1 MIDYQVKCI
10 WTDPME
16 PSISYNNTTDITPD
30 NEYSFSPARRDTLEP
45 LHLSN
50 STTDAIRYNEH
61 SRSPARRGSLQP
73 LHLSRK
79 RSLQSNS
86 ELQREQRQ
94 RLTSISES
102 QKIIEEL
109 DYSFYPLHLLKSATD
124 IILYNDYSCC
134 PPRRRRDRPLHPLR
148 EQPSTSRSS
157 KSFKESES
165 VVTSGSVM
173 LPPITPIVKDESHG
187 ESFLPIW

>member
-1 MIDYQVKCI
+1 MVDYQVKCI

-30 NEYSFSPARRDTLEP
+30 NEYSFSPARRDTLE
-45 LHLSN
+45 
-50 STTDAIRYNEH
+50 
-61 SRSPARRGSLQP
+61 
-73 LHLSRK
+73 
-79 RSLQSNS
+79 
-86 ELQREQRQ
+86 
-94 RLTSISES
+94 
-102 QKIIEEL
+102 
-109 DYSFYPLHLLKSATD
+109 PLHLLKSATD

-165 VVTSGSVM
+165 VVTSGSIM
-173 LPPITPIVKDESHG
+173 LQPITPIVKDESHG
-187 ESFLPIW
+187 ESSLPVLRKQRYLF